1 MWKKPCRELEEERE
15 EEFSNK
21 YVLNCVKQEGL
32 ASGKKTCLSGF
43 TVEAIWKVEMLKDTV
58 CWRKRITKAD

>member
-32 ASGKKTCLSGF
+32 TSGKKNLPFRLYSRSRMKSGN
-43 TVEAIWKVEMLKDTV
+43 AKRHRLLK
-58 CWRKRITKAD
+58 KKYH